1 MHNLEDTVA
10 LLQALCFTI
19 HPDKSQLIPTQKIT
33 FLGILIDSTK
43 ITLKLTKNKQN
54 KIFTLCKE
62 VIKSKVQSIRKIV
75 SLLGNIVASFEA
87 VPRNSLY
94 YRNIELCK
102 IEALKAAKG
111 NFECKMS
118 LWNLWNLWLS
128 PAHIPSV
135 HNVIVDSESRKFRD
149 ASEWMISEKIFKRF
163 SNLWGKPE
171 IDLFATRLNSKLQY
185 MCHGSQ
191 TLDLFQQMLFLYHR
205 ITVTVTVSL
214 HLA

>member
-1 MHNLEDTVA
+1 MDTCQWCNVADTYLKGGNFLESMHKLEDTVA

-75 SLLGNIVASFEA
+75 SLLGNIVAFFEA
-87 VPRNSLY
+87 VPRSSLY

-102 IEALKAAKG
+102 IEVLKAAKG

-118 LWNLWNLWLS
+118 L
-128 PAHIPSV
+128 
-135 HNVIVDSESRKFRD
+135 
-149 ASEWMISEKIFKRF
+149 
-163 SNLWGKPE
+163 
-171 IDLFATRLNSKLQY
+171 
-185 MCHGSQ
+185 
-191 TLDLFQQMLFLYHR
+191 
-205 ITVTVTVSL
+205 
-214 HLA
+214 